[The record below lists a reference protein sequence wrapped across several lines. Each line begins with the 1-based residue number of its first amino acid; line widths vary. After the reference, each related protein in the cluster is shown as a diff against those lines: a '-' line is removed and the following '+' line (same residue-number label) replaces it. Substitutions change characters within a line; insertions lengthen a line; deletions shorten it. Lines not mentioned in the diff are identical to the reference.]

1 MLEREAMAILVSAQ
15 GVQYAAREAALRAA
29 GSAEGVLADPYAF
42 VRQLGERG
50 AQAVRDAVKNAEQIL
65 DGIYDAGVHLIVRGE
80 AGYPERLLQIPH
92 APHLLFVQGTPDL
105 EDALSV
111 AMVGTREASA
121 YGLRH
126 TKRIAG
132 ELAQSG
138 VCIVSGLA
146 LGIDAAAHE
155 GALAGGG
162 RTIAVLGGAIDKFYP
177 SANRSLRDRILDGGG
192 SVVSEY
198 PMGMPPG
205 KYTFLQRNRIIAG
218 LSMVVMVTDGPLR
231 SGALKTATDAADY
244 GREVFALP
252 GDVDAPGSALPHKLI
267 AEGAHLAVSGAD
279 ILAVIAPQ
287 LRREIAALRM
297 EKKAAVQPAGERA
310 AKRAPEV
317 EKAAAPEQAL
327 SAELPPDLP
336 QEERAVLDALAQGEM
351 EFDALCEALGLD
363 GAALGVMLMELEMD
377 GYIDALP
384 GLRYAKKA

>member
-15 GVQYAAREAALRAA
+15 GVQYAAREAALTAA
-29 GSAEGVLADPYAF
+29 GNAEAVLADPYAF

-218 LSMVVMVTDGPLR
+218 LSMGVMVTDGPLR

-363 GAALGVMLMELEMD
+363 GAALGVMLMELEME

>member
-1 MLEREAMAILVSAQ
+1 MLEREAMAVLVSAK
-15 GVQYAAREAALRAA
+15 GVHYAAREAALTAA
-29 GSAEGVLADPYAF
+29 GSAENVLADPYAF
-42 VRQLGERG
+42 ANRLGKSG
-50 AQAVRDAVKNAEQIL
+50 AAAVRDAVKDAQRIL
-65 DGIYDAGVHLIVRGE
+65 DEIYEAGVHLIARDE
-80 AGYPERLLQIPH
+80 EGYPKRLAQIPY
-92 APHLLFVQGTPDL
+92 APHLLFVQGTADID
-105 EDALSV
+105 DALSMAV
-111 AMVGTREASA
+111 VGTREASA

-126 TKRIAG
+126 TRRIAR
-132 ELAQSG
+132 ELAGSG
-138 VCIVSGLA
+138 VCVVSGLA

-155 GALAGGG
+155 GALDADG
-162 RTIAVLGGAIDKFYP
+162 RTVAVLGGAVDRFYP
-177 SANRSLRDRILDGGG
+177 AANRALRDRILDAGG
-192 SVVSEY
+192 SVISEY

-218 LSMVVMVTDGPLR
+218 LSMGVMVTDGPLR

-336 QEERAVLDALAQGEM
+336 QEERAVLEALAGGEM
-351 EFDALCEALGLD
+351 EFDALCEASGLD
-363 GAALGVMLMELEMD
+363 GAALGAVVMGLEMD
-377 GYIDALP
+377 GWIDVLP
-384 GLRYAKKA
+384 GLRYARKE